1 MAKNTKPGQF
11 SPVSLKAATAIAQ
24 AWPDKPRMLAAYLI
38 LARYATKD
46 DVGGYG
52 HNMVIGAGANIVSRV
67 IGCQWMQAK
76 NYLEA
81 LANYGMIQKAP
92 AGLKAGR
99 SKAEWILMH
108 KGDTD
113 FPHAAVDGL
122 DQLSGIEELGPKTTP
137 VKATSAIR
145 RILDS
150 QESDQVRLC
159 ALMLLLHCYHNH
171 DLMKWGGIDHELIR
185 REWKRDSVAQ
195 EGESFRWSAIPGESP
210 TTSSNAF
217 AETILT
223 SIGVKKTPD
232 TTQKIFWKAWGV
244 LERTGLVYEAVML
257 FEGNRP
263 LLPLRINDFHGSGN
277 TGAVIFQWYHHGFY
291 TNPSNP
297 RNQPEGCWFYW
308 PWHPDKSQF
317 SLKGVWWLRFR
328 CSNETTARAID
339 GYPGVYSFL
348 TEKLRKQG
356 VLEDLTPKKKAPKDI

>member
-122 DQLSGIEELGPKTTP
+122 DQLSGLEELGPKTTP

-150 QESDQVRLC
+150 QESDQVKLC

-171 DLMKWGGIDHELIR
+171 DLMKWGGINHQLIW

-195 EGESFRWSAIPGESP
+195 EGESFRWSATPGEHP

-217 AETILT
+217 VETILT

-232 TTQKIFWKAWGV
+232 TTQKIFWKAWLV
-244 LERTGLVYEAVML
+244 LKRTGLVYEAVML
-257 FEGNRP
+257 FQGDRP
-263 LLPLRINDFHGSGN
+263 MLPLRINDFHGSGT
-277 TGAVIFQWYHHGFY
+277 TGASFILQWYHHGFY
-291 TNPSNP
+291 TNPINP

-308 PWHPDKSQF
+308 PRHPDQGF
-317 SLKGVWWLRFR
+317 SLNGVWWLRFR

-339 GYPGVYSFL
+339 GYPGVYSSL
-348 TEKLRKQG
+348 ADKLREQG
-356 VLEDLTPKKKAPKDI
+356 TLEDLTPKKKAPKDI

>member
-171 DLMKWGGIDHELIR
+171 DLMKWGGVNHKLIYR
-185 REWKRDSVAQ
+185 KWKRDSVAQ
-195 EGESFRWSAIPGESP
+195 EGESFRWSATPDENP
-210 TTSSNAF
+210 TTSSSAF
-217 AETILT
+217 VETILT

-232 TTQKIFWKAWGV
+232 TTQKIFWKAWLV
-244 LERTGLVYEAVML
+244 LEKAGLVYEAVML
-257 FEGNRP
+257 FDLNKP
-263 LLPLRINDFHGSGN
+263 MLPLRINDFHAGSGN
-277 TGAVIFQWYHHGFY
+277 GADIVQWYHNGVY

-308 PWHPDKSQF
+308 PRHPDQGF
-317 SLKGVWWLRFR
+317 SLNGVWWLRFR

-339 GYPGVYSFL
+339 GYLGVCISL
-348 TEKLRKQG
+348 ADKLREQG
-356 VLEDLTPKKKAPKDI
+356 TLEDLTPKKKAPKDI